1 MDTFRDSCPRC
12 GAQVFWATVE
22 GSGRRICLD
31 PRPHARAN
39 VVIWDG
45 SGRSGTRAGITPDG
59 EGVFIAH
66 RVVCS
71 NRADPRCPTCGSNKP
86 ELHPGIGVMGIADP
100 CSDPFHH
107 QGEDERE
114 GAE

>member
-1 MDTFRDSCPRC
+1 
-12 GAQVFWATVE
+12 
-22 GSGRRICLD
+22 
-31 PRPHARAN
+31 
-39 VVIWDG
+39 
-45 SGRSGTRAGITPDG
+45 
-59 EGVFIAH
+59 VFIAH